1 MVIVHVDQCN
11 RRFTASLDGDE
22 LTFRYPDAG
31 RKVAVSGVA
40 MVRVALKRDPAAWLW
55 IKPYEYTNALYSGL
69 MGIELYSDNDRSWLY
84 STISIPK
91 EILPWVKDRIIE
103 DRLQHLMLNDQA
115 RRDEEAYRRRQDE
128 QG

>member
-22 LTFRYPDAG
+22 LTFRYPDTG
-31 RKVAVSGVA
+31 QRVAVSGVA

-103 DRLQHLMLNDQA
+103 DRLQYLMLNDQA